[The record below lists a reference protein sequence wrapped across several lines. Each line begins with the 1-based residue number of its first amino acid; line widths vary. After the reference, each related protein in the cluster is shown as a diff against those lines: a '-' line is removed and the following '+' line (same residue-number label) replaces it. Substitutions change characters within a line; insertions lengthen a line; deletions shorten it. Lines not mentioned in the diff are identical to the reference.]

1 MRLREQIT
9 LVIVTLFAALTRFW
23 NLATPKGYVFDEV
36 YYVDGA
42 KDYLK
47 YGVEIDK
54 SAPEFIVHPPIGK
67 WIISLGIKLFGD
79 NEFGWRFMGA
89 LLGTL
94 SITLIYLIA
103 NKLFN
108 SHFLATSAAALMA
121 LDGLHLVLS
130 RTALLDIYLMFFVLA
145 AFFSFLSEKYWW
157 TGIALGFA
165 IGTKWSGI
173 YYLLTFLAI
182 VIYFEVRNVSRIKI
196 ILQRITQ
203 FFMAPALI
211 YIFSWSGWLISKR
224 GWDRQWADER
234 GGFYSFIP
242 SPIRS
247 LWHYHFEMLNFH
259 TSLTQAHSYSAN
271 PWSWLILGRP
281 TSFYYQ
287 SPKNCGSASCAQEV
301 LALGTP
307 ILWWLGSAALIVTF
321 GYFISRR
328 EKSAGFILAGVAAGY
343 LPWFF
348 FQKRTVFS
356 FYAIV
361 FEPFLV
367 LAIIYCFAKL
377 LEDPATFKVRK
388 QALIGVQIAIALCF
402 LYFFPIF
409 VATVTSYDDWHA
421 RMWFTSWI

>member
-321 GYFISRR
+321 GYLISRR

-361 FEPFLV
+361 FEPFIV

-377 LEDPATFKVRK
+377 LEDPASFKARK